1 MKKYGLLMMLLAVCM
16 VFTSC
21 SLKTNEDEADKLVE
35 AAKQIEIYENKLY
48 NFKTTYDDYKKNTQ
62 ALMIADYNKD
72 DETIFADN
80 GKVYKGKDL
89 KGMPL
94 NKLKELGNK
103 LYLEMYGTTELKR
116 DTTYVSG
123 VYYNKDDSSQ
133 FKYVFAKEIRKIK
146 DEEMIIYKKYMFLKE
161 NNAWKVFSISKASEI
176 KNLRELPEKEV
187 SAYTMYDNKPVKYI
201 ATIDLLKVK

>member
-1 MKKYGLLMMLLAVCM
+1 MKKYSLLTMMLAVCM

-35 AAKQIEIYENKLY
+35 ATKQIEIYENKLY

-62 ALMIADYNKD
+62 AFMIADYNKD
-72 DETIFADN
+72 DETIFVDN

-89 KGMPL
+89 EGMPL

-116 DTTYVSG
+116 DTTYISG
-123 VYYNKDDSSQ
+123 VYYNKDDSAQ

-176 KNLRELPEKEV
+176 KNLRELSEKEV
-187 SAYTMYDNKPVKYI
+187 SAYTVYDNKSVKYI
-201 ATIDLLKVK
+201 RTIDLLKVK